1 MAVSINEGKKI
12 NLFREMVL
20 KFQIITF
27 TPKFKNN
34 IIIIHTY
41 SGNTLA
47 HNQSVHFNDAISDI
61 RKEFDKFEI
70 ILEEMTAS
78 KFRDKMLSDN
88 WKWKNVVDWL
98 LASHIHFIICHPH
111 QGLLEVGIDIEPI
124 FLYTELK
131 RLTYHI
137 GFPNGEQL
145 SCPIFT
151 QDKGF
156 YLDIL
161 TKKSLCNPTF
171 FIEIK
176 QDESCYR
183 ESLDK

>member
-1 MAVSINEGKKI
+1 
-12 NLFREMVL
+12 
-20 KFQIITF
+20 
-27 TPKFKNN
+27 
-34 IIIIHTY
+34 
-41 SGNTLA
+41 
-47 HNQSVHFNDAISDI
+47 
-61 RKEFDKFEI
+61 
-70 ILEEMTAS
+70 
-78 KFRDKMLSDN
+78 
-88 WKWKNVVDWL
+88 
-98 LASHIHFIICHPH
+98 
-111 QGLLEVGIDIEPI
+111 
-124 FLYTELK
+124 LYTELK

-171 FIEIK
+171 IIEVK

>member
-78 KFRDKMLSDN
+78 KFRDKMLSN
-88 WKWKNVVDWL
+88 N
-98 LASHIHFIICHPH
+98 
-111 QGLLEVGIDIEPI
+111 
-124 FLYTELK
+124 
-131 RLTYHI
+131 
-137 GFPNGEQL
+137 
-145 SCPIFT
+145 
-151 QDKGF
+151 
-156 YLDIL
+156 
-161 TKKSLCNPTF
+161 
-171 FIEIK
+171 
-176 QDESCYR
+176 
-183 ESLDK
+183 